1 MTIKE
6 LLRAHRLASV
16 DARNADTVKERE
28 TEFDLISAIAKKVRK
43 LRKQRDPADAL
54 QPVVKDDTGP
64 LERS

>member
-16 DARNADTVKERE
+16 DVRNADTVKERE

-43 LRKQRDPADAL
+43 LRKQRDPADAA